1 MRCETCGE
9 KSSYIKVL
17 SNGEE
22 RCSNCGGFSEAGGI
36 DTTGLLTRN
45 SQRVREDSAKH
56 ECDFIQPHKFD
67 KNTRKIGVNPDF
79 VKEYP
84 DKVKDYFSEEEVEK
98 AGYPKLSKAI
108 KKQKIADKKH
118 REAQ

>member
-1 MRCETCGE
+1 M
-9 KSSYIKVL
+9 
-17 SNGEE
+17 
-22 RCSNCGGFSEAGGI
+22 
-36 DTTGLLTRN
+36 TRN

-56 ECDFIQPHKFD
+56 EGDFIQPHTFD

-98 AGYPKLSKAI
+98 AGYPKLSKAMA
-108 KKQKIADKKH
+108 KQKKM
-118 REAQ
+118 ENQ